1 MTHLS
6 SKSLMT
12 INYRIYPACLEMEV
26 RNQPSTVYRYIQK
39 HRDIFKAPGCF
50 VRELQSVTKVL
61 CFNFQLESF
70 GALLL
75 GIVKWLNDC
84 SPLTNEGLAGRRW
97 LCTFM

>member
-26 RNQPSTVYRYIQK
+26 RNQLSTVYRYIQK
-39 HRDIFKAPGCF
+39 CMAIFKTPGCF
-50 VRELQSVTKVL
+50 VRELQSLTKVL

-70 GALLL
+70 GAFLLA
-75 GIVKWLNDC
+75 IVKWLNDC

-97 LCTFM
+97 LCTFI